1 MAIVELS
8 ALKAKFEPG
17 DSPKS
22 SDFINLIDTLAAL
35 PEAGASSAGVAVGGT
50 AGQVLVKVDTTNYNT
65 QWSTLDISGKQDVVA
80 NVSSTEIGYLDGVT
94 SAIQTQINDKAPL
107 ASPTFTGTVS
117 GVTKTHVGLGN
128 VDNTTD
134 ANKPVSTAT
143 QTALNLKSN
152 LSGPTFTGTVVLPST
167 TSIGDVSSTELGY
180 LNNVTSA
187 IQTQLDAKAPL
198 ASPTFTGTVA
208 GITATHVGL
217 GNVDNTTDLNKP
229 ISTSTQ
235 TALDLKSP
243 LASPTFTGTPAA
255 PLAVTGTNTTQI
267 ATTSFVQQEL
277 SVLTSGAPAALN
289 TLDELAAALGDDSNY
304 AATITTALGLKAP
317 IASPTFTGTVTIPA
331 GASISG
337 FAPLESPTF
346 TGTVSGVTKSHVGL
360 GSVDNTADTAKP
372 VSTAQQTALD
382 SKANLSSNNTFSG
395 GSIFS
400 GAVAELS
407 TTAGIHVGIASST
420 PRMMFVPTGAETSAN
435 NWQIDVA
442 SGVFRWFTPGV
453 VQMSLSS
460 GGIVTA
466 NSFVKN
472 SGTSSQFLKADGS
485 SDSSTYITPTSTNTL
500 TNKRITS
507 RVTTVTD
514 ASTPSPSADNDD
526 MYILTALTQTATFAA
541 PSGTPTQG
549 QKLIVRVKDNGT
561 ARTLAWNAIYRASSD
576 LSLPTITIASKT
588 LYLGFIYNSTDTKWD
603 LVSRINNF

>member
-8 ALKAKFEPG
+8 ALKTKFEPG

-35 PEAGASSAGVAVGGT
+35 PEADVAANGIPSGGT
-50 AGQVLVKVDTTNYNT
+50 TGQVLVKVDGTNYNT
-65 QWSTLDISGKQDVVA
+65 QWSTPDLSGKQDVVA

-94 SAIQTQINDKAPL
+94 SAIQTQINTKAPT
-107 ASPTFTGTVS
+107 ADPTFTGTVS

-128 VDNTTD
+128 VDNTSD
-134 ANKPVSTAT
+134 ASKPVSTAT
-143 QTALNLKSN
+143 QTALDLK
-152 LSGPTFTGTVVLPST
+152 
-167 TSIGDVSSTELGY
+167 
-180 LNNVTSA
+180 
-187 IQTQLDAKAPL
+187 L
-198 ASPTFTGTVA
+198 ASA
-208 GITATHVGL
+208 TAA
-217 GNVDNTTDLNKP
+217 TTYAP
-229 ISTSTQ
+229 IS
-235 TALDLKSP
+235 
-243 LASPTFTGTPAA
+243 SPTFTGTPAA

-317 IASPTFTGTVTIPA
+317 LNSPTFTGTPTLPTGTIATTQAAADSTTAIATTAFVTTADNLKANLA
-331 GASISG
+331 G
-337 FAPLESPTF
+337 PTF
-346 TGTVSGVTKSHVGL
+346 TGNVTLPSTTSIGNVTSTEIGYVDGVTSAIQTQLDTKI
-360 GSVDNTADTAKP
+360 TA
-372 VSTAQQTALD
+372 S
-382 SKANLSSNNTFSG
+382 
-395 GSIFS
+395 
-400 GAVAELS
+400 
-407 TTAGIHVGIASST
+407 
-420 PRMMFVPTGAETSAN
+420 
-435 NWQIDVA
+435 
-442 SGVFRWFTPGV
+442 
-453 VQMSLSS
+453 
-460 GGIVTA
+460 
-466 NSFVKN
+466 
-472 SGTSSQFLKADGS
+472 
-485 SDSSTYITPTSTNTL
+485 STNTL

>member
-1 MAIVELS
+1 LPRHVKKFAIIEHMAIVELS
-8 ALKAKFEPG
+8 SLKAKFEPG

-35 PEAGASSAGVAVGGT
+35 PVADVAANGIPSGGT
-50 AGQVLVKVDTTNYNT
+50 TGQVLVKVDGTNYNT
-65 QWSTLDISGKQDVVA
+65 QWSTPDLSGKQDVVA

-94 SAIQTQINDKAPL
+94 SAIQTQINTKAPT
-107 ASPTFTGTVS
+107 ADPTFTGTVS

-128 VDNTTD
+128 VDNTSD
-134 ANKPVSTAT
+134 ASKPVSTAT
-143 QTALNLKSN
+143 QTAL
-152 LSGPTFTGTVVLPST
+152 
-167 TSIGDVSSTELGY
+167 
-180 LNNVTSA
+180 
-187 IQTQLDAKAPL
+187 
-198 ASPTFTGTVA
+198 
-208 GITATHVGL
+208 
-217 GNVDNTTDLNKP
+217 
-229 ISTSTQ
+229 
-235 TALDLKSP
+235 DLKAP

-317 IASPTFTGTVTIPA
+317 LASPTFTGTPTLPTGTIATTQTAGDSTTAVATTAFVTTADNLKANLA
-331 GASISG
+331 G
-337 FAPLESPTF
+337 PTF
-346 TGTVSGVTKSHVGL
+346 TGNVTLPSTTSIGNVTSTEIGYVDGVTSAIQTQLDTKI
-360 GSVDNTADTAKP
+360 TA
-372 VSTAQQTALD
+372 S
-382 SKANLSSNNTFSG
+382 
-395 GSIFS
+395 
-400 GAVAELS
+400 
-407 TTAGIHVGIASST
+407 
-420 PRMMFVPTGAETSAN
+420 
-435 NWQIDVA
+435 
-442 SGVFRWFTPGV
+442 
-453 VQMSLSS
+453 
-460 GGIVTA
+460 
-466 NSFVKN
+466 
-472 SGTSSQFLKADGS
+472 
-485 SDSSTYITPTSTNTL
+485 STNTL
-500 TNKRITS
+500 TNKRLTS

>member
-8 ALKAKFEPG
+8 SLKAKFEPG

-35 PEAGASSAGVAVGGT
+35 PVADVAANGIPSGGT
-50 AGQVLVKVDTTNYNT
+50 TGQVLVKVDGTNYNT
-65 QWSTLDISGKQDVVA
+65 QWSTPDLSGKQDVVA

-94 SAIQTQINDKAPL
+94 SAIQTQINTKAPT
-107 ASPTFTGTVS
+107 ADPTFTGTVS

-128 VDNTTD
+128 VDNTSD
-134 ANKPVSTAT
+134 ASKPVSTAT
-143 QTALNLKSN
+143 QTAL
-152 LSGPTFTGTVVLPST
+152 
-167 TSIGDVSSTELGY
+167 
-180 LNNVTSA
+180 
-187 IQTQLDAKAPL
+187 
-198 ASPTFTGTVA
+198 
-208 GITATHVGL
+208 
-217 GNVDNTTDLNKP
+217 
-229 ISTSTQ
+229 
-235 TALDLKSP
+235 DLKAP

-317 IASPTFTGTVTIPA
+317 LASPTFTGTPTLPTGTIATTQTAGDSTTAVATTAFVTTADNLKANLA
-331 GASISG
+331 G
-337 FAPLESPTF
+337 PTF
-346 TGTVSGVTKSHVGL
+346 TGNVTLPSTTSIGNVTSTEIGYVDGVTSAIQTQLDTKI
-360 GSVDNTADTAKP
+360 TA
-372 VSTAQQTALD
+372 S
-382 SKANLSSNNTFSG
+382 
-395 GSIFS
+395 
-400 GAVAELS
+400 
-407 TTAGIHVGIASST
+407 
-420 PRMMFVPTGAETSAN
+420 
-435 NWQIDVA
+435 
-442 SGVFRWFTPGV
+442 
-453 VQMSLSS
+453 
-460 GGIVTA
+460 
-466 NSFVKN
+466 
-472 SGTSSQFLKADGS
+472 
-485 SDSSTYITPTSTNTL
+485 STNTL
-500 TNKRITS
+500 TNKRLTS

>member
-1 MAIVELS
+1 MAIIPVEI
-8 ALKAKFEPG
+8 LKTKFESG
-17 DSPKS
+17 DFPRST
-22 SDFINLIDTLAAL
+22 DYMDLIDTL
-35 PEAGASSAGVAVGGT
+35 SSASGAISSTDDLSEGATNKYFTDERAQDALGNSLGT
-50 AGQVLVKVDTTNYNT
+50 GLSYNDTTGAISVTPNTYDSYGSASTVAGNLSTHESDTTTHGTTGNIVGTSDTQTLTNKTLTSPKINEDVILTATATELNY
-65 QWSTLDISGKQDVVA
+65 V
-80 NVSSTEIGYLDGVT
+80 DGVT
-94 SAIQTQINDKAPL
+94 SAIQTQINNKAPL
-107 ASPTFTGTVS
+107 ADPTFTGTVS

-128 VDNTTD
+128 VDNTSD
-134 ANKPVSTAT
+134 ANKPISTAT
-143 QTALNLKSN
+143 QTAL
-152 LSGPTFTGTVVLPST
+152 
-167 TSIGDVSSTELGY
+167 
-180 LNNVTSA
+180 
-187 IQTQLDAKAPL
+187 
-198 ASPTFTGTVA
+198 
-208 GITATHVGL
+208 
-217 GNVDNTTDLNKP
+217 
-229 ISTSTQ
+229 
-235 TALDLKSP
+235 DLKAAI
-243 LASPTFTGTPAA
+243 ASPTFTGTPAA

-317 IASPTFTGTVTIPA
+317 LASPTFTGTVTIPA

-360 GSVDNTADTAKP
+360 GSVDNTSDIAKP

-420 PRMMFVPTGAETSAN
+420 PRMMFVPTGAATSEN

-500 TNKRITS
+500 TNKRLTG

-576 LSLPTITIASKT
+576 LSLPTTTIASKT